1 MTTRTT
7 RTTRRRTER
16 RPRHVVSTRGAKAK
30 ATTATDQ
37 RTRHCGPEDLAL
49 YACSCGHAFSA
60 GVSTSVACPR
70 CGSGQAW

>member
-16 RPRHVVSTRGAKAK
+16 RPRHVVSTRSASPAS
-30 ATTATDQ
+30 ADQ
-37 RTRHCGPEDLAL
+37 RTRHAGGPEDHAF

-60 GVSTSVACPR
+60 DVTTSISCPR
-70 CGSGQAW
+70 CGTGQAW